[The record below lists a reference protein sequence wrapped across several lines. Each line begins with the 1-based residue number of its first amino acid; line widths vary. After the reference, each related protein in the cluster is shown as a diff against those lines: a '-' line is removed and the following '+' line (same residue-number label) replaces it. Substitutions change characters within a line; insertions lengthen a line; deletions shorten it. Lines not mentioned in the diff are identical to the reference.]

1 MSYWQSLKQC
11 LEKLLAVF
19 YLMERFG
26 PLGLLGILL
35 WAIAG
40 RWQIPWLKVIGII
53 LSLPLMWIYG
63 LILFVYLPFT
73 LFDYI
78 YHKSI
83 K

>member
-11 LEKLLAVF
+11 LEKLLAVS

-53 LSLPLMWIYG
+53 LGLPLM
-63 LILFVYLPFT
+63 
-73 LFDYI
+73 
-78 YHKSI
+78 
-83 K
+83 